1 MKKKLLFIIIVSL
14 NSYVGYAQYTF
25 SGTITNAKK
34 ETLPGVQIILSIK
47 DSLSAATM
55 TDENGK
61 FVFSKLHKGEYK
73 MQVAYPG
80 YITLEQSF
88 HLIQNQKSSLT
99 LMHDLNVNMEAIE
112 VVANRNDRVKRTA
125 AGQIFYLSEKAKNS
139 GDPYRALK
147 EVPRLTSNE
156 ALQKITMEDGTSP
169 LILINGNRINSG
181 VAPIDPKEIE
191 FVEIMDVVSARY
203 LRTGT
208 KHIINIKLK
217 EKTAPYSFFQL
228 MTRHDVPLR
237 EGTGAVY
244 FEIGNPHFS
253 LYGRAAGGY
262 LHNDKS
268 EVNGWQ
274 RDKGY
279 YKQNTG
285 ANEKNNHNQLGE
297 LLFKWRM
304 GTKDYMIA
312 QIYGKQQLNKANS
325 WGNGIYTT
333 DENQE
338 YDFTTATRDDS
349 YILTGSLYHKHRFT
363 PRSVLET
370 TLSYNQNG
378 NKDKNE
384 RNENYIEN
392 SYQSFYK
399 YRNKRNS
406 GNLNLDY
413 SLDFKNG
420 NSLNIGNETN
430 YTNDRIHEITQEYPI
445 FHHREWSEYLYSAF
459 SGKIKRLSYMVSIG
473 AEGIWLKAGN
483 ASNQYFKPR
492 AALGGSYAFNDNH
505 SIELNYTLTN
515 QPPEIGQLNPYN
527 TSTDSLELIKGNPDL
542 FPIQNHRME
551 ASYTFNKAGWYLSP
565 SISYNIYTD
574 MIEPYGYTDS
584 GIYIQSYRNT
594 GSFKTLSAGGTLSY
608 RINKIGNISVYAAHN
623 VDYFSGAEAR
633 KSFSYGGNAMF
644 THKKWTLNIDV
655 SHRNYLFTAISR
667 TRQKTPEY
675 SLFQIIYNFTKDFY
689 ISTAMQYFIGTSATE
704 VSTHSGTYQSF
715 VSKRMTSQST
725 RPWILLR
732 YTFRKNTKQKIG
744 IGNVVKSKEQG
755 ISLQKE

>member
-1 MKKKLLFIIIVSL
+1 MKTKLLFIITIL
-14 NSYVGYAQYTF
+14 LKSYTGYAQYTF

-34 ETLPGVQIILSIK
+34 EVLPGVQIILSIQ

-55 TDENGK
+55 TDENGT
-61 FVFSKLHKGEYK
+61 FVFSKLHKGEYTI
-73 MQVAYPG
+73 QAAFPG
-80 YITLEQSF
+80 YITLEQPLNLS
-88 HLIQNQKSSLT
+88 HNQNSSLT
-99 LMHDLNVNMEAIE
+99 LIHDMNVNLEAVE

-125 AGQIFYLSEKAKNS
+125 TGQIFYLSEKAKNS

-147 EVPRLTSNE
+147 EIPRLTSNE

-191 FVEIMDVVSARY
+191 SVEVMDVVSARY

-237 EGTGAVY
+237 EGMGAIY
-244 FEIGNPHFS
+244 FEVGNPRFS

-274 RDKGY
+274 KDEGY
-279 YKQNTG
+279 YKQNT
-285 ANEKNNHNQLGE
+285 ATNKKNNNDQLGE

-312 QIYGKQQLNKANS
+312 QIYGRQQLDKANS

-333 DENQE
+333 DENQD
-338 YDFTTATRDDS
+338 YDFNTATRDNS
-349 YILTGSLYHKHRFT
+349 YILTGSLYHKHSFT
-363 PRSVLET
+363 PRSILET
-370 TLSYNQNG
+370 TFSYNQNG
-378 NKDKNE
+378 NQDSSE
-384 RNENYIEN
+384 RNENYMES

-406 GNLNLDY
+406 GSLNLDY
-413 SLDFKNG
+413 SLDFRNG

-445 FHHREWSEYLYSAF
+445 FHHREWGEYLYSAF
-459 SGKIKRLSYMVSIG
+459 SGKIRKVSYMISIG

-492 AALGGSYAFNDNH
+492 AALSGSYAFNDHH

-515 QPPEIGQLNPYN
+515 QAPEIGQLNPYN
-527 TSTDSLELIKGNPDL
+527 TSTDSLEVIKGKPDL
-542 FPIQNHRME
+542 LPIQNHRID
-551 ASYTFNKAGWYLSP
+551 ASYTFNKAGWYLTP

-574 MIEPYGYTDS
+574 MIEASGYTDN
-584 GIYIQSYRNT
+584 GIYIQSYQNT
-594 GSFKTLSAGGTLSY
+594 GRFKTLSAGGTLSY
-608 RINKIGNISVYAAHN
+608 RINKIGSISVYAAHN
-623 VDYFSGAEAR
+623 VDYFSGAEAK
-633 KSFSYGGNAMF
+633 KSFSYGGNTMF
-644 THKKWTLNIDV
+644 SHKKWTLNVDV

-667 TRQKTPEY
+667 TKQKTPDY
-675 SLFQIIYNFTKDFY
+675 SLLQIIYNFTKDFY
-689 ISTAMQYFIGTSATE
+689 ISAAIQYFIGTSQME
-704 VSTHSGTYQSF
+704 VSTHSSTYRSF
-715 VSKRMTSQST
+715 VSRRMTDQSM

-732 YTFRKNTKQKIG
+732 YTFRKNSKQKID

-755 ISLQKE
+755 ISLQK